1 MQSQDDLNNEV
12 EIMKMIGAMAATF
25 PSIQIGAA
33 TVKAYTHLLKDVP
46 LDVLA
51 VAIEQCATES
61 EFFPTV
67 AKIRDKAISL
77 TAPVRKDPMDAWGE
91 VLAAISSVGFYNSPA
106 FKDPLIT
113 KAVECLGWKYLCS
126 SENMVADRAHFAKLY
141 QQFVEREAQD
151 RRLLPAARHMREI
164 ANGTIKEIGD
174 GRGF

>member
-1 MQSQDDLNNEV
+1 MSNEA
-12 EIMKMIGAMAATF
+12 EIAKMIGILAAGF
-25 PSIQIGAA
+25 PSAKITDA
-33 TVKAYTHLLKDVP
+33 TIEVYIRLLKDLP
-46 LDVLA
+46 LDVLTT
-51 VAIEQCATES
+51 AIEQCVTEC
-61 EFFPTV
+61 EFFPTI
-67 AKIRDKAISL
+67 AKIRDKVLAL

-91 VLAAISSVGFYNSPA
+91 VLASISRVGFYNSPTFA
-106 FKDPLIT
+106 DPLIT
-113 KAVECLGWKYLCS
+113 KAVDCLGWKYLCS